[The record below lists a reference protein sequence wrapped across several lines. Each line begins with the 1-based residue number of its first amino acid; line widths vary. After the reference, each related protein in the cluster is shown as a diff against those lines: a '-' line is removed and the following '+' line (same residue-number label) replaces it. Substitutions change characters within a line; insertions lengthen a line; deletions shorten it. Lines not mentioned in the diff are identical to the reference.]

1 MGGCLVD
8 LTALTPFLAQ
18 LPAAASSY
26 FRVSQMPSHEKKDHI
41 PKFDTK
47 RAESSISTRGKAK
60 TFQSTLNL
68 TQTDRND
75 SKCPEYVL

>member
-1 MGGCLVD
+1 
-8 LTALTPFLAQ
+8 
-18 LPAAASSY
+18 
-26 FRVSQMPSHEKKDHI
+26 MPSHEKKDHI